1 MPPPYLPASAAL
13 IAPVSCT
20 ELHNNVLLASYNLQ
34 CSSASGGGK
43 QDSVLLLY
51 SRHCSGSVEWARY
64 LHKLFTE
71 LSRNKSRLTVRHLPV
86 EVQIFL
92 SSQYNII

>member
-1 MPPPYLPASAAL
+1 M
-13 IAPVSCT
+13 
-20 ELHNNVLLASYNLQ
+20 
-34 CSSASGGGK
+34 
-43 QDSVLLLY
+43 LLLY

-92 SSQYNII
+92 SSQYNMI

>member
-1 MPPPYLPASAAL
+1 M
-13 IAPVSCT
+13 
-20 ELHNNVLLASYNLQ
+20 
-34 CSSASGGGK
+34 
-43 QDSVLLLY
+43 LLLY

-86 EVQIFL
+86 EVLYKYYYHHNI
-92 SSQYNII
+92 YNPCMTRTWLGVAARRCPRGWRRSCTVRGCSW

>member
-1 MPPPYLPASAAL
+1 M
-13 IAPVSCT
+13 
-20 ELHNNVLLASYNLQ
+20 
-34 CSSASGGGK
+34 
-43 QDSVLLLY
+43 LLLY

-86 EVQIFL
+86 EVLYKYYYHHNI
-92 SSQYNII
+92 YNH

>member
-1 MPPPYLPASAAL
+1 M
-13 IAPVSCT
+13 
-20 ELHNNVLLASYNLQ
+20 
-34 CSSASGGGK
+34 
-43 QDSVLLLY
+43 LLLY

-86 EVQIFL
+86 EVQILL
-92 SSQYNII
+92 SSHAQNNII

>member
-1 MPPPYLPASAAL
+1 M
-13 IAPVSCT
+13 
-20 ELHNNVLLASYNLQ
+20 
-34 CSSASGGGK
+34 
-43 QDSVLLLY
+43 LLLY

-86 EVQIFL
+86 EVQIVI
-92 SSQYNII
+92 SSQYNNSLSVWSGPGWVWRPGAAPAAGG

>member
-1 MPPPYLPASAAL
+1 M
-13 IAPVSCT
+13 
-20 ELHNNVLLASYNLQ
+20 
-34 CSSASGGGK
+34 
-43 QDSVLLLY
+43 LLLY

-86 EVQIFL
+86 EVQIFS
-92 SSQYNII
+92 SSQYNITIVCMPRTWLGVAARRCPRGWRLSCTVRGCSW